1 MKISELLDETGSDK
15 NERHLYG
22 SFYDIIFERIQ
33 PKYIL
38 EIGVL
43 HGASATAFE
52 KYGCRYVGIDMFPI
66 EGFEI
71 IKATEPDFG
80 PVIDYCTSNKCDFDV
95 IIDDG
100 SHDPEIQ
107 FEAYKNLFQYVR
119 AGGFYVMEDLSIKH
133 WITDVVVKHGAS
145 VVDFRPITGHADSC
159 LAYWRK

>member
-22 SFYDIIFERIQ
+22 SFYDIIFKKIQ
-33 PKYIL
+33 PKDIL

-43 HGASATAFE
+43 QGASAMAFE
-52 KYGCRYVGIDMFPI
+52 KYGCRYVGVDMNPI

-71 IKATEPDFG
+71 IEATEPDFG
-80 PVIDYCTSNKCDFDV
+80 PVIDYCASNMCEFDV

-100 SHDPEIQ
+100 SHDPVIQ
-107 FEAYKNLFQYVR
+107 REAYKALFKYVR
-119 AGGFYVMEDLSIKH
+119 VGGYCVMEDLSVKQ
-133 WITDVVVKHGAS
+133 WITDVRLDYGAS
-145 VVDFRPITGHADSC
+145 IVDFRPITGHADSC